1 MPTCGGLTAPRLVE
15 KLKIK
20 SQKDVKQLAEAKEI
34 AYKEGFYSGVM
45 LASDIMAC
53 IRRHVYAKTSSTFK
67 VINKDGKP
75 YV

>member
-1 MPTCGGLTAPRLVE
+1 MPTCGGLTAPCLVE

-45 LASDIMAC
+45 LASVRSCCHFSCRMDLNNI
-53 IRRHVYAKTSSTFK
+53 
-67 VINKDGKP
+67 
-75 YV
+75 